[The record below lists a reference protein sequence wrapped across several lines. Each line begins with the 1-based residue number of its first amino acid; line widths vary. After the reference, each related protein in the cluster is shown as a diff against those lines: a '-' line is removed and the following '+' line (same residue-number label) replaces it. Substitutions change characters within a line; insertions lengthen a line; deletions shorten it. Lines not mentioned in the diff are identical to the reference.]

1 MRIWIAASS
10 ALAVSGCAAQLAGG
24 PQVLATSQSGGGDF
38 RLAMT
43 SLQEARFAEVIRQQ
57 YDFSC
62 GSAALATLLRFHYD
76 YDVAEENAFRGM
88 WARGDQNQIR
98 NLGFSLLDMKRWLA
112 SRGVPAD
119 GFQVNLDKIAETG
132 VPGIALI
139 AIKNYRH
146 FVVVKG
152 VRNGEVLIGDPSL
165 GLIIMPRS
173 EFEEAWNGIYF
184 VLTDEQD
191 RARRSFDA
199 DRQWASFS
207 RAPIG
212 SSLAEPVSL
221 QALMLTAPFYGDIS

>member
-1 MRIWIAASS
+1 MRVWIAASS
-10 ALAVSGCAAQLAGG
+10 ALAVAGCAAQLAGG

-98 NLGFSLLDMKRWLA
+98 KLGFSLLDMKRWLA

-119 GFQVNLDKIAETG
+119 GFRSTSTRSPR
-132 VPGIALI
+132 PGCP
-139 AIKNYRH
+139 
-146 FVVVKG
+146 G
-152 VRNGEVLIGDPSL
+152 
-165 GLIIMPRS
+165 
-173 EFEEAWNGIYF
+173 
-184 VLTDEQD
+184 
-191 RARRSFDA
+191 
-199 DRQWASFS
+199 S
-207 RAPIG
+207 R
-212 SSLAEPVSL
+212 
-221 QALMLTAPFYGDIS
+221 